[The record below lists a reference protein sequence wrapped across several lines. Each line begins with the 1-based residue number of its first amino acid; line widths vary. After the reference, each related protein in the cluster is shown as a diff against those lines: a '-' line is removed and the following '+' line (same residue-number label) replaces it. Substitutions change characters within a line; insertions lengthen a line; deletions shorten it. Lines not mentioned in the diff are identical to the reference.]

1 MKLLLSK
8 EIGFCYGV
16 KRAVGIVD
24 KLSTSNQVNTF
35 GPLIHNPQIIEKLKA
50 KGVGI
55 VNEVKKDDSKLVIRS
70 HGVGPEIYKSL
81 KTNRVDYVDAT
92 CPFVKNAQNFVK
104 TKAKENIPIIIFG
117 DKSHPEV
124 KAVMSYAKNV
134 LAVESIDQ
142 IGKLPNFQKVAIVS
156 QTTQSKSL
164 FQKAIL
170 LLLDKALEID
180 VYNSICGA
188 TENRQKEAEQLA
200 KTVNMMLIVGG
211 KNSANTKRLNTV
223 CSYYCNICHHIETVD
238 ELKAEWFEKNSTI
251 GLVTGASTPD
261 FIVDSIIER
270 LNRWFSADLSIEH
283 LRSR

>member
-24 KLSTSNQVNTF
+24 KLSISNKVKTF
-35 GPLIHNPQIIEKLKA
+35 GPLIHNPQMIEKLKA

-55 VNEVKKDDSKLVIRS
+55 VNEVKKDDYRLVIRS

-81 KTNRVDYVDAT
+81 KTNKVDYVDAT

-104 TKAKENIPIIIFG
+104 AKAKENIPIIIFG

-124 KAVMSYAKNV
+124 KAVMSYAENV
-134 LAVESIDQ
+134 LAVESIEQ
-142 IGKLPNFQKVAIVS
+142 IGKLPNFQKIAIVS
-156 QTTQSKSL
+156 QTTQSKLL

-200 KTVNMMLIVGG
+200 KIVSMMLIVGG

-223 CSYYCNICHHIETVD
+223 CSDYCNICHYIETVD

-270 LNRWFSADLSIEH
+270 LNCWFSADLSIEH
-283 LRSR
+283 LESR